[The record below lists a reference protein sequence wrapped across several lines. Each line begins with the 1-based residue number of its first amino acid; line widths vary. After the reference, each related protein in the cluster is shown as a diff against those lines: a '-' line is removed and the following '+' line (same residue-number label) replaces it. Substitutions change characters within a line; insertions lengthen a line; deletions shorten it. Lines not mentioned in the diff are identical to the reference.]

1 MTRLDS
7 KFLFLS
13 SLMLCAGVA
22 MGIIMAA
29 TQDFSLSPVHAH
41 ANLLGWASM
50 ALFGLTYRAYPHLQT
65 SWAAKFHWV
74 LAAPAAV
81 LFPIGVYFA
90 ITYHSETVVM
100 FAAFAWAAGVLLF
113 AGQMAALA
121 FGREAAPAP
130 TSQN

>member
-1 MTRLDS
+1 MTRLDT

-13 SLMLCAGVA
+13 SLMLCLGVA

-50 ALFGLTYRAYPHLQT
+50 ALFGLTYRAYPRLQQG
-65 SWAAKFHWV
+65 WAAKFHWV

-81 LFPIGVYFA
+81 LFPIGIYVA

-121 FGREAAPAP
+121 FGREAPPAP
-130 TSQN
+130 TSLN